1 MHGGTMTYEMG
12 ITIIWAILVYVFY
25 KIGKQEGRDSER
37 KMAVEVVVDQ
47 LVKEKI
53 IYVDTDGQIRPG
65 EAEES

>member
-25 KIGKQEGRDSER
+25 KIGKQEGSESER

-47 LVKEKI
+47 LVKEKLI
-53 IYVDTDGQIRPG
+53 HIAEDGQIRPG
-65 EAEES
+65 EAEET

>member
-1 MHGGTMTYEMG
+1 MTYEMG

-25 KIGKQEGRDSER
+25 KIGKLEGRDSER

-65 EAEES
+65 EAEET

>member
-1 MHGGTMTYEMG
+1 
-12 ITIIWAILVYVFY
+12 VFY

-65 EAEES
+65 EAEET

>member
-1 MHGGTMTYEMG
+1 MG

-25 KIGKQEGRDSER
+25 KIGKQEGRDLER

-65 EAEES
+65 EAEET

>member
-25 KIGKQEGRDSER
+25 KIGKQEGSESER

-47 LVKEKI
+47 LVKEKVI
-53 IYVDTDGQIRPG
+53 HIAEDGQIRPG
-65 EAEES
+65 EAEET